1 MVPESQRAEG
11 AALKPM
17 LDVII
22 HRGPDDEGT
31 YVRDHI
37 AFGMRRLSIIDLSG
51 GHQPIHNEEKNV
63 WVVLNGEIYNYGEIR
78 KSLEA
83 KGHSFYTHSDTE
95 TIVHLYEEY
104 GEKFVEH
111 LNGMYGIALW
121 DERRKKLILARDR
134 LGEKQIYY
142 SEKNGKFVFGSEIK
156 CLLKT
161 DVPSR
166 DINLRALD
174 GYLAFLYAPS
184 PQTIFAD
191 IHELPAA
198 SILVRDSA
206 GTRISPYWSPTFT
219 VEQGVSEGEWIE
231 RFRAQFRK
239 TPRDLASLSL
249 TLVVYAARRSKAI
262 GEV

>member
-31 YVRDHI
+31 YVRDNI

-83 KGHSFYTHSDTE
+83 KGHSFYTRSDTE

-121 DERRKKLILARDR
+121 DERKKRLILARDR

-142 SEKNGKFVFGSEIK
+142 SEKNGRFVFGS
-156 CLLKT
+156 
-161 DVPSR
+161 
-166 DINLRALD
+166 
-174 GYLAFLYAPS
+174 
-184 PQTIFAD
+184 
-191 IHELPAA
+191 
-198 SILVRDSA
+198 
-206 GTRISPYWSPTFT
+206 
-219 VEQGVSEGEWIE
+219 
-231 RFRAQFRK
+231 
-239 TPRDLASLSL
+239 
-249 TLVVYAARRSKAI
+249 
-262 GEV
+262 